1 MIGID
6 SFFLYAA
13 ARIFNNRKLIENPT
27 ENPQLLTI
35 NSYIEKMVK
44 TSSIA
49 GPKTFDKNEKGRIY
63 PAQSPVKQQLLT
75 IIPYRRMLTLSAT
88 KGPITSGI
96 L

>member
-1 MIGID
+1 
-6 SFFLYAA
+6 
-13 ARIFNNRKLIENPT
+13 
-27 ENPQLLTI
+27 
-35 NSYIEKMVK
+35 MVK

-96 L
+96 LRIATNLIPGGCHGSI